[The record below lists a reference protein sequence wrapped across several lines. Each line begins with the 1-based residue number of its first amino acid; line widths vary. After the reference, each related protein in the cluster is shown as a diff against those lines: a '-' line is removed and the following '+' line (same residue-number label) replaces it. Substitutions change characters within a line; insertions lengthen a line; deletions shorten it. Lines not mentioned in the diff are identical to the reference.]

1 MFSSPGFATVAL
13 LAPRRSA
20 TAADPELSE
29 ELVRLSGD
37 PAGEVVVASNDPT
50 VVGVVVV
57 VHVVHVVPVIRCS
70 RGVFVVLAGV
80 VVPVLEDQG
89 SQVVSSEH
97 QSKVLLFDHE
107 VLVAEVIQQSEAV
120 VVGPV
125 TKDQGRL
132 EWSVGLGPL

>member
-57 VHVVHVVPVIRCS
+57 VQVVPVVRCS

-80 VVPVLEDQG
+80 VVPVLEAQG

>member
-1 MFSSPGFATVAL
+1 MFSSPGFAAVAP

-37 PAGEVVVASNDPT
+37 PAGEVVVASKDPT

-57 VHVVHVVPVIRCS
+57 VQVVPVVRCS

-80 VVPVLEDQG
+80 VPVLEAQG
-89 SQVVSSEH
+89 SHVVSSEH

-132 EWSVGLGPL
+132 VWSVGLGPL

>member
-1 MFSSPGFATVAL
+1 M
-13 LAPRRSA
+13 
-20 TAADPELSE
+20 
-29 ELVRLSGD
+29 
-37 PAGEVVVASNDPT
+37 ASNDPT

-57 VHVVHVVPVIRCS
+57 VQVVPVVRCS
-70 RGVFVVLAGV
+70 RGVFVVSEG
-80 VVPVLEDQG
+80 VVPVLEAQG
-89 SQVVSSEH
+89 SHVVSSEH

>member
-1 MFSSPGFATVAL
+1 MFSSPSFVTVAL
-13 LAPRRSA
+13 LVPRRSA
-20 TAADPELSE
+20 TADPELSE

-37 PAGEVVVASNDPT
+37 PAGEVVVISNDPT
-50 VVGVVVV
+50 VVGVVVQ
-57 VHVVHVVPVIRCS
+57 VVPVVRCS
-70 RGVFVVLAGV
+70 RGVFVVV
-80 VVPVLEDQG
+80 VVVLGAQG

-132 EWSVGLGPL
+132 EWSVELEPL

>member
-1 MFSSPGFATVAL
+1 MFSSPSFVTVAL
-13 LAPRRSA
+13 LVPRRSA
-20 TAADPELSE
+20 TADPELSE

-37 PAGEVVVASNDPT
+37 PAGEVVVISNDPT
-50 VVGVVVV
+50 VVGVVVQ
-57 VHVVHVVPVIRCS
+57 VVPVVRCS
-70 RGVFVVLAGV
+70 RGVFVVV
-80 VVPVLEDQG
+80 VVVVTVLGAQG

-132 EWSVGLGPL
+132 EWSVELGPL

>member
-1 MFSSPGFATVAL
+1 MFSSPGFATVAP
-13 LAPRRSA
+13 LAPRSSA
-20 TAADPELSE
+20 TPADPELSE

-57 VHVVHVVPVIRCS
+57 VQVVPVVRCS

-80 VVPVLEDQG
+80 VVPVFEAQG

>member
-37 PAGEVVVASNDPT
+37 PAGEVVEASNDPT
-50 VVGVVVV
+50 VVGVVVHVIPV
-57 VHVVHVVPVIRCS
+57 VRCS

-80 VVPVLEDQG
+80 VPVLEAQG

-125 TKDQGRL
+125 TMDQGRL

>member
-57 VHVVHVVPVIRCS
+57 VHVVPVVRCS

-80 VVPVLEDQG
+80 VVPVLEAQG

>member
-20 TAADPELSE
+20 TADPELSE

-37 PAGEVVVASNDPT
+37 PAGEVVVTSNDPT

-57 VHVVHVVPVIRCS
+57 VQVVPVVRCS
-70 RGVFVVLAGV
+70 RGVFVAV
-80 VVPVLEDQG
+80 VVAVTVLEAQG

-107 VLVAEVIQQSEAV
+107 VLVADVIQQSEAV

-132 EWSVGLGPL
+132 EWSVGPGPL